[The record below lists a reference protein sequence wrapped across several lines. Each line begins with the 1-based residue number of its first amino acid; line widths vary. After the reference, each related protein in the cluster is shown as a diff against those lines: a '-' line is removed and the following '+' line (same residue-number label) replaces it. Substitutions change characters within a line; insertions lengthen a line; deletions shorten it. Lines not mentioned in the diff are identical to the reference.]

1 MGLTGIQLLFL
12 FQIFLNQSCVRKS
25 AEASLHRLRVD
36 VLETLLQTLAL
47 VRTADLVAAI
57 GLVTAPAWSG
67 AHCALLGLLMG
78 ARIRGPA
85 GRWSPTRPA
94 RCYFD
99 PGIRNTRG
107 IA

>member
-1 MGLTGIQLLFL
+1 MSL
-12 FQIFLNQSCVRKS
+12 SCVRKS
-25 AEASLHRLRVD
+25 AEASLRRLRVD
-36 VLETLLQTLAL
+36 VLETLLETLAL

-57 GLVTAPAWSG
+57 GLVTAPAWRG

-78 ARIRGPA
+78 ARIRVGPL

-99 PGIRNTRG
+99 PGICNTRG
-107 IA
+107 MA

>member
-1 MGLTGIQLLFL
+1 MSL
-12 FQIFLNQSCVRKS
+12 SCLRKS

-36 VLETLLQTLAL
+36 VLETLLETLAL

-57 GLVTAPAWSG
+57 GLVTAPAFRG

-78 ARIRGPA
+78 ARIR
-85 GRWSPTRPA
+85 TRPA